1 MTTYQGGLSMTSQN
15 SRKGNTMIRIKL
27 TASLILLMMFFISH
41 EANAMIRALNTAAT
55 GMAAQESQVNTISNN
70 IANANT
76 NGYKSQRTEFEDLM
90 YETVNE
96 AGGRSSDGTQY
107 NVGTQVGSGAKVS
120 ATRRIHSMGSP
131 QITNRPYDLMIMGD
145 GFFGIQVG
153 NEIMY
158 TRDGSFTV
166 DAQGTIK
173 TRNGY
178 TLVPNIVVPPTT
190 KSLNISEN
198 GEVQAFTANSPD
210 PIILGQIPV
219 FTFVNPVGLAD
230 MGGNVAKRTT
240 ASGEAIQH
248 IAGTE
253 NSGFIA
259 QGTIES
265 SNVSVMNEMTNL
277 IKAQRAY
284 EMNSKVMGV
293 ADQMLQTINN
303 IR

>member
-1 MTTYQGGLSMTSQN
+1 M
-15 SRKGNTMIRIKL
+15 RKFKL
-27 TASLILLMMFFISH
+27 LISALAILMVLKY
-41 EANAMIRALNTAAT
+41 EAYGMIRALNTAAT
-55 GMAAQESQVNTISNN
+55 GMSAQESHVNTISNN

-76 NGYKSQRTEFEDLM
+76 NAYKAQRTEFEDLM
-90 YETVNE
+90 YHTVKE

-107 NVGTQVGSGAKVS
+107 TVGQQVGSGAKVS

-153 NEIMY
+153 QKVMY

-166 DAQGTIK
+166 DAQGNVK
-173 TRNGY
+173 TRGGY
-178 TLVPNIVVPPTT
+178 PLLPGIVVPPNT
-190 KSLNISEN
+190 KSLNIAEN
-198 GEVQAFTANSPD
+198 GEVQAFLANQTEPVA
-210 PIILGQIPV
+210 LGQIPV
-219 FTFVNPVGLAD
+219 FTFVNPAGLSD
-230 MGGNVAKRTT
+230 KGGNISEATT
-240 ASGEAIQH
+240 ASGQAIQH

-253 NSGFIA
+253 NSGHIS

-265 SNVSVMNEMTNL
+265 SNVSVMNEMTGL

-284 EMNSKVMGV
+284 EMNSKVMGI
-293 ADQMLQTINN
+293 ADQMLQTVNN